1 MNDSTRQIL
10 QRIQDK
16 KTLDMISREMN
27 IRESTLKARVESL
40 IHQGLLGEIIYG
52 SGCNMC
58 PMNCGSDTC
67 ISEIK
72 MLALTEKGKK
82 LVDTL

>member
-1 MNDSTRQIL
+1 MNDGTRQIL
-10 QRIQDK
+10 HKIQGK
-16 KTLDMISREMN
+16 KTLDMISKEMI

-67 ISEIK
+67 TLEIK
-72 MLALTEKGKK
+72 MLTLTEKWRK